1 MEEHIEFKN
10 IETPE
15 AVKGFREL
23 IEEKKEARYQTI
35 FLNGKWGS
43 GKTTFLEKAS
53 DSLEKTSELNKK
65 SYKFIY
71 LKLWETRDERTV
83 IQIAFKELHTFYYWL
98 MKLFIIVCVV
108 ISLLLTPA
116 FNMGLS
122 DFLSNI
128 VLKWIIVIIA
138 LSVSVAQLFK
148 IKSDNFYLEFFH
160 LLNSEKFFLKIF
172 TYFSKPKVLIIDDFD
187 RVDHKKQLEAYKLF
201 NILHGVLPIV
211 FVGDYDK
218 LIKQEDISFEYL
230 SKIVDRKV
238 ELPFL
243 LSSTKIAANIS
254 NQLLTFLKTN
264 QKEINPQY
272 EAFIKNV
279 FLSSRFSMREW
290 KRYVETLNNQIDKKG
305 GPENV
310 SVRDLSIIVYLYL
323 FYPLDYQELIS
334 NYDNNY
340 EFNSRKGSTDFNEV
354 SKDSYKFY
362 IKEVLLQCPDQKKFP
377 RIFYEN
383 AKMYFLDDY
392 VSNLSKDEANK
403 ILGDPE
409 KLEKKLL
416 EKTLDMDFYYYVQ
429 NLHSNEIDSSDQILN
444 CIFLTIKSNTDIQ
457 IQLVQSIIDIFGNK
471 QKTDEEKFRL
481 FEEYTNKYDFTVEE
495 KCHFYIKFGYANEY
509 ISNQLYQEIMV
520 EIEQLNE
527 NSKYNLEIF
536 RMLLLGDSKKIK
548 ENSIIIIK
556 LSKYLTKDDAKKL
569 LNFINE
575 PLKKMSNPYVYI
587 SKTDY
592 RNKLKNLIHFEIGLV
607 VSKDIID
614 IGKDSIKSVIGNLN
628 KVALKDLLKQLD
640 DSELIFTQSSEHT
653 DGANRNDTYKKFIE
667 SVRRLIV
674 IEFPN

>member
-23 IEEKKEARYQTI
+23 IEEKKEGRYQTI

-98 MKLFIIVCVV
+98 MKLFVIVCVV

-481 FEEYTNKYDFTVEE
+481 FEEYTNKHDFTVEE

-548 ENSIIIIK
+548 ENSMSIIK

>member
-23 IEEKKEARYQTI
+23 IEEKKEGRYQTI

-98 MKLFIIVCVV
+98 MKLFVIVCVV

-340 EFNSRKGSTDFNEV
+340 EFNSRKGSTDFNDV

-520 EIEQLNE
+520 EIEQLNK
-527 NSKYNLEIF
+527 NSNYKLEKF
-536 RMLLLGDSKKIK
+536 KMLFIGT
-548 ENSIIIIK
+548 SISIEECQLII
-556 LSKYLTKDDAKKL
+556 
-569 LNFINE
+569 
-575 PLKKMSNPYVYI
+575 
-587 SKTDY
+587 
-592 RNKLKNLIHFEIGLV
+592 NKLTRCLLKNELENLRAFLSDEVDRLIDSPPLTERQ
-607 VSKDIID
+607 SETTIICFQ
-614 IGKDSIKSVIGNLN
+614 ILLSSFLGIVL
-628 KVALKDLLKQLD
+628 LKDKKFCDKINQMQNDKAKELVNQL
-640 DSELIFTQSSEHT
+640 SEVVFLYRQSSVPI
-653 DGANRNDTYKKFIE
+653 DGEEQNDECINLME
-667 SVRRLIV
+667 GIRILIV
-674 IEFPN
+674 KSISN

>member
-1 MEEHIEFKN
+1 MKEYIKFEN

-15 AVKGFREL
+15 AVNGFREL
-23 IEEKKEARYQTI
+23 IEEKKEGRYQTI

-53 DSLEKTSELNKK
+53 ESNKK
-65 SYKFIY
+65 GRKFIY

-98 MKLFIIVCVV
+98 MKLFVIVCVV

-122 DFLSNI
+122 DFLSII

-160 LLNSEKFFLKIF
+160 LLNSEKFFLKML

-264 QKEINPQY
+264 QKEINQLY
-272 EAFIKNV
+272 DVFIRNV
-279 FLSSRFSMREW
+279 FLQSRFSIREW
-290 KRYVETLNNQIDKKG
+290 KRYVEILNDQIYKKG
-305 GPENV
+305 GLDNI
-310 SVRDLSIIVYLYL
+310 SLIDLSIIVYLYL
-323 FYPLDYQELIS
+323 FYPLDYQELTS
-334 NYDNNY
+334 NYDNSY
-340 EFNSRKGSTDFNEV
+340 EFNRSRGSTRFNDV

-362 IKEVLLQCPDQKKFP
+362 IKEVLLPSHGYATFP
-377 RIFYEN
+377 RTFYEN

-392 VSNLSKDEANK
+392 VPNLFKNEADE
-403 ILGDPE
+403 ILRDPE
-409 KLEKKLL
+409 KLKGKLL
-416 EKTLDMDFYYYVQ
+416 EETMDLDFYYYVQ
-429 NLHSNEIDSSDQILN
+429 NAQLNKDDDDPILN
-444 CIFLTIKSNTDIQ
+444 YIFSTIKSNPNIR
-457 IQLVQSIIDIFGNK
+457 IQLIQSILDVFRNK
-471 QKTDEEKFRL
+471 EETEEEKFRL
-481 FEEYTNKYDFTVEE
+481 FEEYTNKYYFTVEE

-509 ISNQLYQEIMV
+509 ISKQLYQEIMV
-520 EIEQLNE
+520 EIEQLNK
-527 NSKYNLEIF
+527 NSNYKLEKF
-536 RMLLLGDSKKIK
+536 KMLFIGT
-548 ENSIIIIK
+548 SISIEECQLII
-556 LSKYLTKDDAKKL
+556 
-569 LNFINE
+569 
-575 PLKKMSNPYVYI
+575 
-587 SKTDY
+587 
-592 RNKLKNLIHFEIGLV
+592 NKLTRCLLKNELENLRAFLSDEVDRLIDSPPLTERQ
-607 VSKDIID
+607 SETTIICFQ
-614 IGKDSIKSVIGNLN
+614 ILLSSFLGIVL
-628 KVALKDLLKQLD
+628 LKDKKFCDKINQMQNDKAKELVNQL
-640 DSELIFTQSSEHT
+640 SEVVFLYRQSSVPI
-653 DGANRNDTYKKFIE
+653 DGEEQNDECINLME
-667 SVRRLIV
+667 GIRILIV
-674 IEFPN
+674 KSISN

>member
-1 MEEHIEFKN
+1 MKEYIKFEN

-15 AVKGFREL
+15 AVNGFREL
-23 IEEKKEARYQTI
+23 IEEKKEGRYQTI

-53 DSLEKTSELNKK
+53 ESNKK
-65 SYKFIY
+65 GRKFIY

-98 MKLFIIVCVV
+98 MKLFVIVCVV

-122 DFLSNI
+122 DFLSII

-160 LLNSEKFFLKIF
+160 LLNSEKFFLKML

-264 QKEINPQY
+264 QKEINQLY
-272 EAFIKNV
+272 DVFIRNV
-279 FLSSRFSMREW
+279 FLQSRFSIREW
-290 KRYVETLNNQIDKKG
+290 KRYVEILNDQIYKKG
-305 GPENV
+305 GLDNI
-310 SVRDLSIIVYLYL
+310 SLIDLSIIVYLYL
-323 FYPLDYQELIS
+323 FYPLDYQELTS
-334 NYDNNY
+334 NYDNSY
-340 EFNSRKGSTDFNEV
+340 EFNRSRGSTRFNDV

-362 IKEVLLQCPDQKKFP
+362 IKEVLLPSHGYATFP
-377 RIFYEN
+377 RTFYEN

-392 VSNLSKDEANK
+392 VPNLFKNEADE
-403 ILGDPE
+403 ILRDPE
-409 KLEKKLL
+409 KLKGKLL
-416 EKTLDMDFYYYVQ
+416 EETMDLDFYYYVQ
-429 NLHSNEIDSSDQILN
+429 NAQLNKDDDDPILN
-444 CIFLTIKSNTDIQ
+444 YIFSTIKSNPNIR
-457 IQLVQSIIDIFGNK
+457 IQLIQSILDVFRNK
-471 QKTDEEKFRL
+471 EETEEEKFRL
-481 FEEYTNKYDFTVEE
+481 FEEYTNKYYFTVEE

-509 ISNQLYQEIMV
+509 ISKQLYQEIMV
-520 EIEQLNE
+520 EIEQLNK
-527 NSKYNLEIF
+527 NSNYKLEKF
-536 RMLLLGDSKKIK
+536 KMLFIGT
-548 ENSIIIIK
+548 SISIEECQLII
-556 LSKYLTKDDAKKL
+556 
-569 LNFINE
+569 
-575 PLKKMSNPYVYI
+575 
-587 SKTDY
+587 
-592 RNKLKNLIHFEIGLV
+592 NKLTRCLLKNELENLRAFLSDEVDRLIDSPPLTERQ
-607 VSKDIID
+607 SETTIICFQ
-614 IGKDSIKSVIGNLN
+614 ILLSSFLGIVL
-628 KVALKDLLKQLD
+628 LKDKKFCDKINQMQNDKAKELVNQL
-640 DSELIFTQSSEHT
+640 SEVVFLYRQSSVPIDSLLFLLMER
-653 DGANRNDTYKKFIE
+653 NRMMN
-667 SVRRLIV
+667 V
-674 IEFPN
+674 

>member
-1 MEEHIEFKN
+1 MKEYIKFEN

-15 AVKGFREL
+15 AVNGFREL
-23 IEEKKEARYQTI
+23 IEEKKEGRYQTI

-53 DSLEKTSELNKK
+53 ESNKK
-65 SYKFIY
+65 GRKFIY

-98 MKLFIIVCVV
+98 MKLFVIVCVV

-122 DFLSNI
+122 DFLSII

-160 LLNSEKFFLKIF
+160 LLNSEKFFLKML

-264 QKEINPQY
+264 QKEINQLY
-272 EAFIKNV
+272 DVFIRNV
-279 FLSSRFSMREW
+279 FLQSRFSIREW
-290 KRYVETLNNQIDKKG
+290 KRYVEILNDQIYKKG
-305 GPENV
+305 GLDNI
-310 SVRDLSIIVYLYL
+310 SLIDLSIIVYLYL
-323 FYPLDYQELIS
+323 FYPLDYQELTS
-334 NYDNNY
+334 NYDNSY
-340 EFNSRKGSTDFNEV
+340 EFNRSRGSTRFNDV

-362 IKEVLLQCPDQKKFP
+362 IKEVLLPSHGYATFP
-377 RIFYEN
+377 RTFYEN

-392 VSNLSKDEANK
+392 VPNLFKNEADE
-403 ILGDPE
+403 ILRDPE
-409 KLEKKLL
+409 KLKGKLL
-416 EKTLDMDFYYYVQ
+416 EETMDLDFYYYVQ
-429 NLHSNEIDSSDQILN
+429 NAQLNKDDDDPILN
-444 CIFLTIKSNTDIQ
+444 YIFSTIKSNPNIR
-457 IQLVQSIIDIFGNK
+457 IQLIQSILDVFRNK
-471 QKTDEEKFRL
+471 EETEEEKFRL
-481 FEEYTNKYDFTVEE
+481 FEEYTNKYYFTVEE

-509 ISNQLYQEIMV
+509 ISKQLYQEIMV
-520 EIEQLNE
+520 EIEQLNK
-527 NSKYNLEIF
+527 NSNYKLEKF
-536 RMLLLGDSKKIK
+536 KMLFIGT
-548 ENSIIIIK
+548 SISIEECQLII
-556 LSKYLTKDDAKKL
+556 
-569 LNFINE
+569 
-575 PLKKMSNPYVYI
+575 
-587 SKTDY
+587 
-592 RNKLKNLIHFEIGLV
+592 NKLTRCLLKNELENLRAFLSDEVDRLIDSPPLTERQ
-607 VSKDIID
+607 SETTIICFQ
-614 IGKDSIKSVIGNLN
+614 ILLSSYLGIVL
-628 KVALKDLLKQLD
+628 LKDKKFCDKINQMQNDKAKELVNQL
-640 DSELIFTQSSEHT
+640 SEVVFLYRQSSVPI
-653 DGANRNDTYKKFIE
+653 DGEEQNDECINLME
-667 SVRRLIV
+667 GIRILIV
-674 IEFPN
+674 KSISN

>member
-1 MEEHIEFKN
+1 MKEYIKFEN

-15 AVKGFREL
+15 AVNGFREL

-53 DSLEKTSELNKK
+53 ESNKK
-65 SYKFIY
+65 GRKFIY

-98 MKLFIIVCVV
+98 MKLFVIVCVV

-122 DFLSNI
+122 DFLSII

-160 LLNSEKFFLKIF
+160 LLNSEKFFLKML

-264 QKEINPQY
+264 QKEINQLY
-272 EAFIKNV
+272 DVFIRNV
-279 FLSSRFSMREW
+279 FLQSRFSIREW
-290 KRYVETLNNQIDKKG
+290 KRYVEILNDQIYKKG
-305 GPENV
+305 GLDNI
-310 SVRDLSIIVYLYL
+310 SLIDLSIIVYLYL
-323 FYPLDYQELIS
+323 FYPLDYQELTS
-334 NYDNNY
+334 NYDNSY
-340 EFNSRKGSTDFNEV
+340 EFNRSRGSTRFNDV

-362 IKEVLLQCPDQKKFP
+362 IKEVLLPSHGYATFP
-377 RIFYEN
+377 RTFYEN

-392 VSNLSKDEANK
+392 VPNLFKNEADE
-403 ILGDPE
+403 ILRDPE
-409 KLEKKLL
+409 KLKGKLL
-416 EKTLDMDFYYYVQ
+416 EETMDLDFYYYVQ
-429 NLHSNEIDSSDQILN
+429 NAQLNKDDDDPILN
-444 CIFLTIKSNTDIQ
+444 CIFSTIKSNPNIR
-457 IQLVQSIIDIFGNK
+457 IQLIQSILDVFRNK
-471 QKTDEEKFRL
+471 EETEEEKFRL
-481 FEEYTNKYDFTVEE
+481 FEEYTNKYYFTVEE

-509 ISNQLYQEIMV
+509 ISKQLYQEIMV
-520 EIEQLNE
+520 EIEQLNK
-527 NSKYNLEIF
+527 NSNYKLEKF
-536 RMLLLGDSKKIK
+536 KMLFIGT
-548 ENSIIIIK
+548 SISIEECQLII
-556 LSKYLTKDDAKKL
+556 
-569 LNFINE
+569 
-575 PLKKMSNPYVYI
+575 
-587 SKTDY
+587 
-592 RNKLKNLIHFEIGLV
+592 NKLTRCLLKNELENLRAFLSDEVDRLIDSPPLTERQ
-607 VSKDIID
+607 SETTIICFQ
-614 IGKDSIKSVIGNLN
+614 ILLSSFLGIVL
-628 KVALKDLLKQLD
+628 LKDKKFCDKINQMQNDKAKELVNQL
-640 DSELIFTQSSEHT
+640 SEVVFLYRQSSVPI
-653 DGANRNDTYKKFIE
+653 DGEEQNDECINLME
-667 SVRRLIV
+667 GIRILIV
-674 IEFPN
+674 KSISN

>member
-23 IEEKKEARYQTI
+23 IEEKKEGRYQTI

-98 MKLFIIVCVV
+98 MKLFVIVCVV

-201 NILHGVLPIV
+201 NILHGLLPIV

-243 LSSTKIAANIS
+243 LSSNKIAANIS
-254 NQLLTFLKTN
+254 NKLLDFMEEN
-264 QKEINPQY
+264 QEEINPQY
-272 EAFIKNV
+272 KAFIKNV

-290 KRYVETLNNQIDKKG
+290 KRYVETLNDQIDKKG

-403 ILGDPE
+403 IFGDPE

-444 CIFLTIKSNTDIQ
+444 CIFSTIKSNTDIQ
-457 IQLVQSIIDIFGNK
+457 IQLAQSIIDIFGNK

-548 ENSIIIIK
+548 ENSMSIIK

-607 VSKDIID
+607 VSKDIIN
-614 IGKDSIKSVIGNLN
+614 IGEDSIKSVIGNLN

-653 DGANRNDTYKKFIE
+653 DGANRNDTYTKFIE

>member
-23 IEEKKEARYQTI
+23 IEEKKEGRYQTI

-98 MKLFIIVCVV
+98 MKLFVIVCVV

-201 NILHGVLPIV
+201 NILHGLLPIV

-243 LSSTKIAANIS
+243 LSSNKIAANIS
-254 NQLLTFLKTN
+254 NKLLDFMEEN
-264 QKEINPQY
+264 QEEINPQY
-272 EAFIKNV
+272 KAFIKNV

-290 KRYVETLNNQIDKKG
+290 KRYVETLNDQIDKKG

-403 ILGDPE
+403 IFGDPE

-444 CIFLTIKSNTDIQ
+444 CIFSTIKSNTDIQ
-457 IQLVQSIIDIFGNK
+457 IQLAQSIIDIFGNK

-536 RMLLLGDSKKIK
+536 RMLLLGDSKK
-548 ENSIIIIK
+548 
-556 LSKYLTKDDAKKL
+556 
-569 LNFINE
+569 
-575 PLKKMSNPYVYI
+575 LKKI
-587 SKTDY
+587 
-592 RNKLKNLIHFEIGLV
+592 R
-607 VSKDIID
+607 
-614 IGKDSIKSVIGNLN
+614 
-628 KVALKDLLKQLD
+628 
-640 DSELIFTQSSEHT
+640 
-653 DGANRNDTYKKFIE
+653 
-667 SVRRLIV
+667 
-674 IEFPN
+674 

>member
-1 MEEHIEFKN
+1 MEENIKFET

-15 AVKGFREL
+15 AVNGFREL
-23 IEEKKEARYQTI
+23 IKKKKEGRYQTI

-53 DSLEKTSELNKK
+53 ESNKK
-65 SYKFIY
+65 GCKFIY

-98 MKLFIIVCVV
+98 MKLFVIVCVV

-160 LLNSEKFFLKIF
+160 LLNSEKFFLKIL

-187 RVDHKKQLEAYKLF
+187 RVDYKKQLEAYKLF

-254 NQLLTFLKTN
+254 NKLEVLMRKN
-264 QKEINPQY
+264 QEEINRQY
-272 EAFIKNV
+272 EDFIENV
-279 FLSSRFSMREW
+279 FLSSKFSMREW
-290 KRYVETLNNQIDKKG
+290 KRYVEILNDQINKKG

-340 EFNSRKGSTDFNEV
+340 EFNSWKGSTRFNDV

-362 IKEVLLQCPDQKKFP
+362 IKEVLLSSHGYATFP
-377 RIFYEN
+377 RTFYEN

-392 VSNLSKDEANK
+392 VPNLSKDEANK
-403 ILGDPE
+403 IFGDSE

-416 EKTLDMDFYYYVQ
+416 EKTLDMDFYRYVQ
-429 NLHSNEIDSSDQILN
+429 NLHSNKIDSSDQILN
-444 CIFLTIKSNTDIQ
+444 CIFSTIKSNTDIQ
-457 IQLVQSIIDIFGNK
+457 IQLVQSIIDIFRK
-471 QKTDEEKFRL
+471 EQKTDEEEFRL
-481 FEEYTNKYDFTVEE
+481 FEEYTNKYGFTVEE
-495 KCHFYIKFGYANEY
+495 KCHFYIKFRYANEY
-509 ISNQLYQEIMV
+509 ISNQLYQEIV
-520 EIEQLNE
+520 GEIKQLNE
-527 NSKYNLEIF
+527 NSKYKLEMLKMLFIGTLIRIQQCQLITNKLIKYLSIDELNNLIGFLSNKVDSSNDSSSLAGRQRETTIICF
-536 RMLLLGDSKKIK
+536 EMILRQSFPIESSNSSRLWDLLGELKKYNVGELVNQLDEALLSYRQSSNTIDG
-548 ENSIIIIK
+548 EK
-556 LSKYLTKDDAKKL
+556 LNDKYINAIEGIRKKL
-569 LNFINE
+569 VRCLDKGN
-575 PLKKMSNPYVYI
+575 
-587 SKTDY
+587 
-592 RNKLKNLIHFEIGLV
+592 
-607 VSKDIID
+607 
-614 IGKDSIKSVIGNLN
+614 SVN
-628 KVALKDLLKQLD
+628 
-640 DSELIFTQSSEHT
+640 
-653 DGANRNDTYKKFIE
+653 
-667 SVRRLIV
+667 
-674 IEFPN
+674 

>member
-1 MEEHIEFKN
+1 MEEYIKFET

-15 AVKGFREL
+15 AVKGFRKL
-23 IEEKKEARYQTI
+23 IEEKKEGRYQTI

-53 DSLEKTSELNKK
+53 ESNKK
-65 SYKFIY
+65 GCKFIY

-98 MKLFIIVCVV
+98 MKLFVIVCVV

-160 LLNSEKFFLKIF
+160 LLNSEKFFSKIL

-187 RVDHKKQLEAYKLF
+187 RIDQKKQLEAYKLF
-201 NILHGVLPIV
+201 NILHGMLPIV

-243 LSSTKIAANIS
+243 LSSNKIAANIS
-254 NQLLTFLKTN
+254 NQLLAFLKTN
-264 QKEINPQY
+264 QKEINQLY
-272 EAFIKNV
+272 KVFIRNV
-279 FLSSRFSMREW
+279 FLQSRFSIREW
-290 KRYVETLNNQIDKKG
+290 KRYVEILNDQIYKKG
-305 GPENV
+305 GLDNI
-310 SVRDLSIIVYLYL
+310 SLIDLSIIVYLYL
-323 FYPLDYQELIS
+323 FYPLDYQELTS
-334 NYDNNY
+334 NYDNSY
-340 EFNSRKGSTDFNEV
+340 EFNRLQGSTRFNDV

-362 IKEVLLQCPDQKKFP
+362 IKEVLLPSRGYATFP
-377 RIFYEN
+377 RTFYEN

-392 VSNLSKDEANK
+392 VPNLSKDEANK
-403 ILGDPE
+403 ILGDPA

-416 EKTLDMDFYYYVQ
+416 EKTLDEDFYYYVQ
-429 NLHSNEIDSSDQILN
+429 SLHSNKIDSSDQILN
-444 CIFLTIKSNTDIQ
+444 RIFSTIKSNTDIQ
-457 IQLVQSIIDIFGNK
+457 IKLVQSIIDIIND

-481 FEEYTNKYDFTVEE
+481 FEEYTNKNAFTVEE

-509 ISNQLYQEIMV
+509 ISNQLYQEIK
-520 EIEQLNE
+520 IELKQLNE
-527 NSKYNLEIF
+527 NSKYKLELLK
-536 RMLLLGDSKKIK
+536 MLFIGTSIRIQQCQLIINKLKKYLSIDKLKELVDFLSNEVDSITDSSPLAGSQREAVIICFEILLRESFDIMPS
-548 ENSIIIIK
+548 NPHRFWDIIIK
-556 LSKYLTKDDAKKL
+556 IKKDNAKELVNQLDEALLSYRQSSGTLDGEEQNDECIKLMEKIRSLL
-569 LNFINE
+569 LN
-575 PLKKMSNPYVYI
+575 
-587 SKTDY
+587 
-592 RNKLKNLIHFEIGLV
+592 
-607 VSKDIID
+607 
-614 IGKDSIKSVIGNLN
+614 
-628 KVALKDLLKQLD
+628 
-640 DSELIFTQSSEHT
+640 
-653 DGANRNDTYKKFIE
+653 
-667 SVRRLIV
+667 
-674 IEFPN
+674 